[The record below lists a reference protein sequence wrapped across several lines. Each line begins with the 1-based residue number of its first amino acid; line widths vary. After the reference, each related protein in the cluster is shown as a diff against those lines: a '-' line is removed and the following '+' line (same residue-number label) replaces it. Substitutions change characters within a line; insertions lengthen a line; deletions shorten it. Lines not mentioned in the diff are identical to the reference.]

1 MKIGMFFFLFL
12 TNKSRSEN
20 EKNVQSINIDCKF
33 MKKIIT
39 LSFLL
44 LTVLTFAQKKEKV
57 KGSKI
62 VKLEQKQVDNFESI
76 EVEDNIEVFLVKGD
90 ECGLE
95 IEADDNI
102 IEFVDY
108 KLAGK
113 NLRIST
119 SRDLSSYKKLSIRI
133 IYNDK
138 LNMVIA
144 KDETNVTSLSDMNLD
159 NVTFKSYDYAK
170 LFLNANITNFTLM
183 ANDKSKVELNLK
195 SQKTAID
202 ASKSAYVKAIIS
214 SNEMKFDMYQK
225 ASADVEGDIL
235 DLKLRLDNNTD
246 FTGKKLTAKN
256 ALVEVSGYA
265 NASINISNIATIDAS
280 GNSEIAL
287 YGEPVKI
294 EIKHMKD
301 SAILRKKPTTK

>member
-1 MKIGMFFFLFL
+1 
-12 TNKSRSEN
+12 
-20 EKNVQSINIDCKF
+20 

-39 LSFLL
+39 LLILF
-44 LTVLTFAQKKEKV
+44 TTILTFAQKKEKV

-62 VKLEQKQVDNFESI
+62 VKLEQKQVNDFESL
-76 EVEDNIEVFLVKGD
+76 EVENNLEIFLIKGN
-90 ECGLE
+90 ECGIE
-95 IEADDNI
+95 IEADDNL
-102 IEFVDY
+102 IEFVEY

-119 SRDLSSYKKLSIRI
+119 SKDISSYKKLSVRVT
-133 IYNDK
+133 YTDK
-138 LNMVIA
+138 FNLVSA
-144 KDETNVTSLSDMNLD
+144 KDETNVTALSDVVLD

-170 LFLNANITNFTLM
+170 LFLNAKTKSFTLM
-183 ANDKSKVELNLK
+183 ANDRSKVELNLK
-195 SQKTAID
+195 SEKTAID
-202 ASKSAYVKAIIS
+202 LSKSAYVKALIS
-214 SNEMKFDMYQK
+214 SGEMKFDMYQK
-225 ASADVEGDIL
+225 ATAEVEGDVL

-265 NASINISNIATIDAS
+265 NSSIAISNIATIDAS

-294 EIKHMKD
+294 EIKHLID
-301 SAILRKKPTTK
+301 SATLRKKPSK